1 MISNIQLQYDKR
13 RDYQH
18 YKNLPP
24 FHINHLLFIDELH
37 TITIYY
43 AMYLVHCTIDELEG
57 ITIRQVEIFRFT
69 PACFSKFKPGI
80 NLQPLIVSLQ
90 GQPDQKITMES
101 NNKKYKLQL

>member
-13 RDYQH
+13 RDYQL

-43 AMYLVHCTIDELEG
+43 TLYMVHCTIDELVG
-57 ITIRQVEIFRFT
+57 ITIRQIKIFT

-80 NLQPLIVSLQ
+80 NLQPLIVS
-90 GQPDQKITMES
+90 
-101 NNKKYKLQL
+101 